1 MFEHMID
8 MMKAQPDWLE
18 VPIDADLLEKA
29 NERLRELGTTM
40 EDVVRLLVIRTIEHG
55 DEMLKMKE
63 DGYPPEAIVVKLCSN
78 VVWETN
84 QNAEKA
90 KEKPHD

>member
-1 MFEHMID
+1 MFEHMKE
-8 MMKAQPDWLE
+8 MMKGQPDWLE

-40 EDVVRLLVIRTIEHG
+40 EDAVRLLVLRTIEHG
-55 DEMLKMKE
+55 DEMLKLKE
-63 DGYPPEAIVVKLCSN
+63 DGYPPEAIVAKLCSS
-78 VVWETN
+78 VVWEIH